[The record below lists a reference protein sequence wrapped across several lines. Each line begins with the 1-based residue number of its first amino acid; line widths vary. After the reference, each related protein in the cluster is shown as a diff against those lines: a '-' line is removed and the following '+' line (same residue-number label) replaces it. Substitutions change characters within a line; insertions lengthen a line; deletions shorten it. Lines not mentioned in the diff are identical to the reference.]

1 MVLWS
6 WVGRVVFKKIIFCAV
21 VLWSSVR
28 RVPIFSKSLPSRLRT
43 VLWSWVGRVA
53 LEKIIFHAMV
63 LWSYFKRLPMKMQ
76 SDSLAPFVEGV
87 PMLGF
92 KYFCCIKVMLLS
104 GPLWKKWR
112 SKILQNWVDSCR
124 FTLQRCRHLQSF
136 GGGSARENFAHRIF
150 MMEVLH
156 VLQTLLGYH

>member
-1 MVLWS
+1 M
-6 WVGRVVFKKIIFCAV
+6 
-21 VLWSSVR
+21 
-28 RVPIFSKSLPSRLRT
+28 
-43 VLWSWVGRVA
+43 A

-63 LWSYFKRLPMKMQ
+63 LWSSLKRLPMKMQ

-124 FTLQRCRHLQSF
+124 FTLQRSHLFLS
-136 GGGSARENFAHRIF
+136 
-150 MMEVLH
+150 VLPQITFP
-156 VLQTLLGYH
+156 LQDDHYILQAAC